1 MKNQL
6 TVDKAITRG
15 HLMINIPIFIL
26 MFGIPFLSFYLMG
39 INMIPKWAMYVGF
52 VLGFCLAWLAW
63 SMMVTKW
70 RIWAFENVQNV
81 HELKKRAVEEK
92 LIWPDGSFF
101 VKTEIRT
108 SADKER
114 LKRLELKFECPDVH
128 NEDYSLA
135 KKTEVFYSKFN
146 NYYEMILGIVITVVG
161 IYLITFL
168 DKKSVLVGAGLIAV
182 GGYTLFKQL
191 KKNKDKAPQIVI
203 DENGIEARE
212 VKFKDWLHIYDE
224 EVVREGFGK
233 SSKDYLVYRYDVRGY
248 AKIDLEEL
256 EISPKKLANALR
268 TYRIRHTNNN

>member
-15 HLMINIPIFIL
+15 HLMINAPVFIL
-26 MFGIPFLSFYLMG
+26 MLGIPFLSFYLMG
-39 INMIPKWAMYVGF
+39 VNMIPKWAMYVGF

-114 LKRLELKFECPDVH
+114 LRRLELKFEHPDVYK
-128 NEDYSLA
+128 EDYSIP
-135 KKTEVFYSKFN
+135 KRTEVFYSKFN
-146 NYYEMILGIVITVVG
+146 TYSEISISVVVLVAG

-168 DKKSVLVGAGLIAV
+168 DKKSLLIGGGLLAF
-182 GGYTLFKQL
+182 GGYTIFKYL
-191 KKNKDKAPQIVI
+191 KKVKDKAPQIVI
-203 DENGIEARE
+203 DENGIETRE

-224 EVVREGFGK
+224 EVVREGYGK
-233 SSKDYLVYRYDVRGY
+233 TLKNYLVYRYDIRGY

-256 EISPKKLANALR
+256 DISPKKLANALR